1 MRVLFE
7 RFERYAVDVILE
19 RREGGRA
26 NALKLLLG
34 SFSVIYGRAV
44 QLRLALFRRRVLRS
58 QELGC
63 PVVSI
68 GNLTV
73 GGTGKTPVAEMLA
86 RELTNRGR
94 RVAILSR
101 GYKSVPRPFLQR
113 LRNTLFR
120 HRDLFPPRIVSD
132 GKRVLLDSRRAG
144 DEPHMLAKNLPG
156 VCVLVD
162 KDRVKSG
169 LHAVRHFDSDV
180 LLLDDGL
187 QYQRL
192 RHRMDIVL
200 VDRQAPFGNEHLLPR
215 GTLREPPSNLRR
227 ASFIIVTKSGPE
239 PDGQLIRRIR
249 SLNRTAAIIECNH
262 APRHWQD
269 LRTGER
275 YPLEHLKGR
284 HVGAL
289 SGIARPESFE
299 EGVRSLGAVVE
310 ITKAFA
316 DHHRFTKKEILRFL
330 EWCDR
335 RSLDALVTTEKDA
348 VRFPDIDSPPVPM
361 LFLRV
366 EIQILRGREHWE
378 ELLARA
384 AGELPA
390 VKSSGARRNAAAAP

>member
-1 MRVLFE
+1 MRVILE

-26 NALKLLLG
+26 NALKFVLG
-34 SFSVIYGRAV
+34 GFSRLYERAV
-44 QLRLALFRRRVLRS
+44 QIRLGLYRRRILRP

-63 PVVSI
+63 PVVSV

-86 RELTNRGR
+86 RELQRRGR

-101 GYKSVPRPFLQR
+101 GYKSVPRPFMQR
-113 LRNTLFR
+113 LRNKLFK
-120 HRDLFPPRIVSD
+120 HLDLFPPRIVSD
-132 GKRVLLDSRRAG
+132 GREVLLDSRRAG

-169 LHAVRHFDSDV
+169 LHALRHFDSDI

-192 RHRMDIVL
+192 RHGIDVVL
-200 VDRQAPFGNEHLLPR
+200 IDRQSPFGNERLLPR
-215 GTLREPPSNLRR
+215 GTLREPPANLSR
-227 ASFIIVTKSGPE
+227 ASYIIVTKSGPE
-239 PDGQLIRRIR
+239 PDEALLARLRT
-249 SLNRTAAIIECNH
+249 LNRTAAIIECSH
-262 APRHWQD
+262 APRHWED
-269 LRTGER
+269 LKTGVKF
-275 YPLEHLKGR
+275 PLGHLRGR

-299 EGVRSLGAVVE
+299 EGVRQLGAVVD
-310 ITKAFA
+310 ISKAFA

-348 VRFPDIDSPPVPM
+348 VRFPDIDQPQVPM

-366 EIQILRGREHWE
+366 EIEILRGGSHWE
-378 ELLARA
+378 ELLSRLA
-384 AGELPA
+384 AA
-390 VKSSGARRNAAAAP
+390 SVTTDGARRNAAAGL

>member
-1 MRVLFE
+1 MRVVLE

-19 RREGGRA
+19 RKEGGRA
-26 NALKLLLG
+26 NVLKFVLG
-34 SFSVIYGRAV
+34 LFAVAYERAV
-44 QLRLALFRRRVLRS
+44 QARLALYRKRVFRA
-58 QELGC
+58 QEIGC
-63 PVVSI
+63 PVISI

-86 RELTNRGR
+86 RELQKRGR

-101 GYKSVPRPFLQR
+101 GYKSVPRPFIQR
-113 LRNTLFR
+113 LKNRVFKHL
-120 HRDLFPPRIVSD
+120 DLFPPRIVSD
-132 GKRVLLDSRRAG
+132 GARVLLDSRRAG

-169 LHAVRHFDSDV
+169 LHALRHFDSDV

-192 RHRMDIVL
+192 RHRLDVVL
-200 VDRQAPFGNEHLLPR
+200 VDRQSPFGNERLLPR
-215 GTLREPPSNLRR
+215 GTLREPPVNLRR
-227 ASFIIVTKSGPE
+227 ASYIIVTKSGSE
-239 PDGQLIRRIR
+239 PDTALLSRLRK
-249 SLNRTAAIIECNH
+249 LNPTAAIIECDH

-269 LRTGER
+269 LRTGEKF
-275 YPLEHLKGR
+275 PLDHLKGR
-284 HVGAL
+284 HVGAM

-299 EGVRSLGAVVE
+299 EGVRRLGANVE
-310 ITKAFA
+310 ITKSFA

-348 VRFPDIDSPPVPM
+348 VRFPEIDNPQVPM

-366 EIQILRGREHWE
+366 EIEILRGHEHWE
-378 ELLARA
+378 DLIERA
-384 AGELPA
+384 AGRFRSA
-390 VKSSGARRNAAAAP
+390 GARRSAAATL

>member
-1 MRVLFE
+1 MRVILE

-26 NALKLLLG
+26 NALKFVLG
-34 SFSVIYGRAV
+34 GFSRLYERAV
-44 QLRLALFRRRVLRS
+44 QIRLGLYRRRILRP

-63 PVVSI
+63 PVVSV

-86 RELTNRGR
+86 RELQRRGR

-101 GYKSVPRPFLQR
+101 GYKSVPRPFMQR
-113 LRNTLFR
+113 LRNKLFK
-120 HRDLFPPRIVSD
+120 HLDLFPPRIVSD
-132 GKRVLLDSRRAG
+132 GQEVLLDSRRAG

-169 LHAVRHFDSDV
+169 LHALRHFDSDI

-192 RHRMDIVL
+192 RHGIDVVL
-200 VDRQAPFGNEHLLPR
+200 IDRQSPFGNERLLPR
-215 GTLREPPSNLRR
+215 GTLREPPANLSR
-227 ASFIIVTKSGPE
+227 ASYIIVTKSGPE
-239 PDGQLIRRIR
+239 PDEALLARLRT
-249 SLNRTAAIIECNH
+249 LNRTAAIIECSH
-262 APRHWQD
+262 APRHWED
-269 LRTGER
+269 LKTGMKF
-275 YPLEHLKGR
+275 PLGHLRGR

-299 EGVRSLGAVVE
+299 EGVRQLGAVVE
-310 ITKAFA
+310 VSKAFA

-348 VRFPDIDSPPVPM
+348 VRFPDIDQPQVPM

-366 EIQILRGREHWE
+366 EIEILRGGSHWE
-378 ELLARA
+378 ELLSRLAAAR
-384 AGELPA
+384 
-390 VKSSGARRNAAAAP
+390 VTTDGAKRNAAAGL

>member
-1 MRVLFE
+1 MRVVLE

-26 NALKLLLG
+26 NALKFVLG
-34 SFSVIYGRAV
+34 GLAKIYEQAV
-44 QLRLALFRRRVLRS
+44 QLRLGLYRRRLFRP

-63 PVVSI
+63 PVVSV

-86 RELTNRGR
+86 RELQSRGR

-101 GYKSVPRPFLQR
+101 GYKSVPRPFSQR
-113 LRNTLFR
+113 LRNKLFK
-120 HRDLFPPRIVSD
+120 HLDLFPPRIVSD
-132 GKRVLLDSRRAG
+132 GKDVLLDSRRAG

-169 LHAVRHFDSDV
+169 LHALRHFHSDV

-192 RHRMDIVL
+192 RHRIDVVL
-200 VDRQAPFGNEHLLPR
+200 VDSQAPFGNEHLLPR
-215 GTLREPPSNLRR
+215 GTLREPPANLRR
-227 ASFIIVTKSGPE
+227 ASYIVVTKSGPK
-239 PDGQLIRRIR
+239 PDEALLARLRK
-249 SLNRTAAIIECNH
+249 LNRTAAIIECNH

-269 LRTGER
+269 LRTGEK
-275 YPLEHLKGR
+275 LSLNHLKGR
-284 HVGAL
+284 HVGAM

-299 EGVRSLGAVVE
+299 EGVRQLGAMVE
-310 ITKAFA
+310 VSKAFA

-348 VRFPDIDSPPVPM
+348 VRFPDIDNPSVPM

-366 EIQILRGREHWE
+366 EIEILRGREHWE
-378 ELLARA
+378 ELLGRL
-384 AGELPA
+384 AGDPVTPA
-390 VKSSGARRNAAAAP
+390 GATRSAAAAL

>member
-1 MRVLFE
+1 MRVVLE

-26 NALKLLLG
+26 NALKFVLG
-34 SFSVIYGRAV
+34 GFAKVYEQAV
-44 QLRLALFRRRVLRS
+44 QIRLGLYRRRLLRP

-63 PVVSI
+63 PVVSV

-86 RELTNRGR
+86 RELQRRGR

-101 GYKSVPRPFLQR
+101 GYKSVPRPFAQR
-113 LRNTLFR
+113 LRNKIFKHL
-120 HRDLFPPRIVSD
+120 DLFPPRIVSD
-132 GKRVLLDSRRAG
+132 GKEVLLDSRRAG

-169 LHAVRHFDSDV
+169 LHALRHFGSDV

-192 RHRMDIVL
+192 RHRIDVVL
-200 VDRQAPFGNEHLLPR
+200 VDSQTPFGNEHLLPR
-215 GTLREPPSNLRR
+215 GTLREPPANLRR
-227 ASFIIVTKSGPE
+227 ASYIIVTKSGPT
-239 PDGQLIRRIR
+239 PDEALLARLRK
-249 SLNRTAAIIECNH
+249 LNRTAAIIECNH

-269 LRTGER
+269 LGTGAKF
-275 YPLEHLKGR
+275 PLDHLKGR
-284 HVGAL
+284 HVGAM

-299 EGVRSLGAVVE
+299 EGVRQLGANVE

-348 VRFPDIDSPPVPM
+348 VRFPEIDNPPVPM

-366 EIQILRGREHWE
+366 EIEILRGREQWE
-378 ELLARA
+378 ELLGRI
-384 AGELPA
+384 AGETVTP
-390 VKSSGARRNAAAAP
+390 SGATRSAAAAL

>member
-1 MRVLFE
+1 MRVILE

-26 NALKLLLG
+26 NALKFVLG
-34 SFSVIYGRAV
+34 GFSKLYERAV
-44 QLRLALFRRRVLRS
+44 QTRLGLYRRRILRP

-63 PVVSI
+63 PVVSV

-86 RELTNRGR
+86 RELQRRGR

-101 GYKSVPRPFLQR
+101 GYKSVPRPFAQR
-113 LRNTLFR
+113 LKNKLFK
-120 HRDLFPPRIVSD
+120 HLDLFPPRIVSD
-132 GKRVLLDSRRAG
+132 GKAVLLDSRHAG

-169 LHAVRHFDSDV
+169 LHALRHFGSDV

-192 RHRMDIVL
+192 RHRIDVVL
-200 VDRQAPFGNEHLLPR
+200 VDRQSPFGNEHLLPR

-227 ASFIIVTKSGPE
+227 ASYIVVTKSAPQ
-239 PDGQLIRRIR
+239 PDHDLLARLRK
-249 SLNRTAAIIECNH
+249 LNPTAAIIECNH
-262 APRHWQD
+262 APRYWQNIQ
-269 LRTGER
+269 TGEKL
-275 YPLEHLKGR
+275 PLEHLRGR
-284 HVGAL
+284 HVGAM

-299 EGVRSLGAVVE
+299 EGVRQLGAIVE
-310 ITKAFA
+310 ITKGFA

-348 VRFPDIDSPPVPM
+348 VRFPDIDRPPVPM

-366 EIQILRGREHWE
+366 EIEILRGGEHWE
-378 ELLARA
+378 DLLRRL
-384 AGELPA
+384 AGQSL
-390 VKSSGARRNAAAAP
+390 KSGDAKHTAAAAL

>member
-1 MRVLFE
+1 MRVILE

-26 NALKLLLG
+26 NALKFVLG
-34 SFSVIYGRAV
+34 GFSRLYERAV
-44 QLRLALFRRRVLRS
+44 QIRLGLYRRRILRP

-63 PVVSI
+63 PVVSV

-86 RELTNRGR
+86 RELQRRGR

-101 GYKSVPRPFLQR
+101 GYKSVPRPFMQR
-113 LRNTLFR
+113 LRNKLFK
-120 HRDLFPPRIVSD
+120 HLDLFPPRIVSD
-132 GKRVLLDSRRAG
+132 GREVLLDSRRAG

-169 LHAVRHFDSDV
+169 LHALRHFDSDI

-192 RHRMDIVL
+192 RHGIDVVL
-200 VDRQAPFGNEHLLPR
+200 IDRQSPFGNERLLPR
-215 GTLREPPSNLRR
+215 GTLREPPANLSR
-227 ASFIIVTKSGPE
+227 ASYIIVTKSGPE
-239 PDGQLIRRIR
+239 PDEALLARLRT
-249 SLNRTAAIIECNH
+249 LNRTAAIIECSH
-262 APRHWQD
+262 APRHWED
-269 LRTGER
+269 LKTGAKF
-275 YPLEHLKGR
+275 PLGHLRGR

-299 EGVRSLGAVVE
+299 EGVRQLGAVVD
-310 ITKAFA
+310 ISKAFA

-348 VRFPDIDSPPVPM
+348 VRFPDIDQPQVPM

-366 EIQILRGREHWE
+366 EIEILRGGSHWE
-378 ELLARA
+378 ELLSRLA
-384 AGELPA
+384 AA
-390 VKSSGARRNAAAAP
+390 SVTTDGAKRNAAAGL

>member
-26 NALKLLLG
+26 NALKFVLG
-34 SFSVIYGRAV
+34 GLAVIYERAV
-44 QLRLALFRRRVLRS
+44 QTRLGLYRKRILRA

-86 RELTNRGR
+86 RELQRRGR

-101 GYKSVPRPFLQR
+101 GYKSVPRPFTHR
-113 LRNTLFR
+113 LRNKLFK
-120 HRDLFPPRIVSD
+120 HRDLFPPRIVSNGD
-132 GKRVLLDSRRAG
+132 KVLLDSRHAG
-144 DEPHMLAKNLPG
+144 DEPYMLAKNLPG

-169 LHAVRHFDSDV
+169 LHALRHFDSDL

-187 QYQRL
+187 QYQGL
-192 RHRMDIVL
+192 RHRLDIVL
-200 VDRQAPFGNEHLLPR
+200 VDSQSPFGNERLLPR
-215 GTLREPPSNLRR
+215 GTLREPPANLRR
-227 ASFIIVTKSGPE
+227 ASFIIVTKAGPE
-239 PDGQLIRRIR
+239 PDHRLLQRLR
-249 SLNRTAAIIECNH
+249 SLNRTATIIECTH
-262 APRHWQD
+262 APKHWQD
-269 LRTGER
+269 LRTGETF
-275 YPLEHLKGR
+275 PLDHLSGR

-299 EGVRSLGAVVE
+299 QGVTGLGARVE

-316 DHHRFTKKEILRFL
+316 DHHRFTKKEIYRFL

-348 VRFPDIDSPPVPM
+348 VRFPDIDAPPVPM

-366 EIQILRGREHWE
+366 EIEILRGRNHWE
-378 ELLARA
+378 DLLARLSGPTMT
-384 AGELPA
+384 AGH
-390 VKSSGARRNAAAAP
+390 

>member
-1 MRVLFE
+1 MRVILE

-26 NALKLLLG
+26 NALKFVLG
-34 SFSVIYGRAV
+34 GFSRLYERAV
-44 QLRLALFRRRVLRS
+44 QIRLGLYRRRILRP

-63 PVVSI
+63 PVVSV

-86 RELTNRGR
+86 RELQRRGR

-101 GYKSVPRPFLQR
+101 GYKSVPRPFMQR
-113 LRNTLFR
+113 LRNKLFR
-120 HRDLFPPRIVSD
+120 HLDLFPPRIVSD
-132 GKRVLLDSRRAG
+132 GKEVLLDSRRAG

-169 LHAVRHFDSDV
+169 LHALRHFESDI

-192 RHRMDIVL
+192 RHGIDVVL
-200 VDRQAPFGNEHLLPR
+200 IDRQSPFGNERLLPR
-215 GTLREPPSNLRR
+215 GTLREPPANLSR
-227 ASFIIVTKSGPE
+227 ASYIIVTKSGPE
-239 PDGQLIRRIR
+239 PDEVLLARLRT
-249 SLNRTAAIIECNH
+249 LNRTAAIIECSH
-262 APRHWQD
+262 APRHWED
-269 LRTGER
+269 LKTGVKF
-275 YPLEHLKGR
+275 PLGHLRGR

-299 EGVRSLGAVVE
+299 EGVRQLGAVVE
-310 ITKAFA
+310 VSKAFA

-348 VRFPDIDSPPVPM
+348 VRFPDIDQPQVPM

-366 EIQILRGREHWE
+366 EIEILRGGSHWE
-378 ELLARA
+378 ELLARLA
-384 AGELPA
+384 AA
-390 VKSSGARRNAAAAP
+390 SVTTDGAKRNAAAGL

>member
-1 MRVLFE
+1 MRVVLE

-26 NALKLLLG
+26 NALKFVLG
-34 SFSVIYGRAV
+34 GLAKVYEQAV
-44 QLRLALFRRRVLRS
+44 QLRLGLYRRRLFRP

-63 PVVSI
+63 PVVSV

-86 RELTNRGR
+86 RELQRRGR

-101 GYKSVPRPFLQR
+101 GYKSVPRPFAQR
-113 LRNTLFR
+113 LRNKLFK
-120 HRDLFPPRIVSD
+120 HLDLFPPRIVSD
-132 GKRVLLDSRRAG
+132 GKDVLLDSRRAG

-169 LHAVRHFDSDV
+169 LHALRHFDSDV

-192 RHRMDIVL
+192 RHRIDVVL
-200 VDRQAPFGNEHLLPR
+200 VDSQAPFGNEHLLPR
-215 GTLREPPSNLRR
+215 GTLREPPANLRR
-227 ASFIIVTKSGPE
+227 ASYIVVTKSGPK
-239 PDGQLIRRIR
+239 PDDALLARLRK
-249 SLNRTAAIIECNH
+249 LNRTAAIIECNH

-269 LRTGER
+269 LSTGER
-275 YPLEHLKGR
+275 LPLNHLKGR
-284 HVGAL
+284 HVGAM

-299 EGVRSLGAVVE
+299 EGVRQLGAMVE
-310 ITKAFA
+310 ISKAFA

-348 VRFPDIDSPPVPM
+348 VRFPDIDNPPLPM

-366 EIQILRGREHWE
+366 EIEILRGREHWE
-378 ELLARA
+378 ELLGRL
-384 AGELPA
+384 AGDPVTPA
-390 VKSSGARRNAAAAP
+390 GATRSAAAAL

>member
-1 MRVLFE
+1 MRVILE

-26 NALKLLLG
+26 NALKFVLG
-34 SFSVIYGRAV
+34 GFSRLYERAV
-44 QLRLALFRRRVLRS
+44 QIRLGLYRRRILRP

-63 PVVSI
+63 PVVSV

-86 RELTNRGR
+86 RELQRRGR

-101 GYKSVPRPFLQR
+101 GYKSVPRPFMQR
-113 LRNTLFR
+113 LRNKLFK
-120 HRDLFPPRIVSD
+120 HLDLFPPRIVSD
-132 GKRVLLDSRRAG
+132 GREVLLDSRRAG

-169 LHAVRHFDSDV
+169 LHALRHFDSDI

-192 RHRMDIVL
+192 RHGIDVVL
-200 VDRQAPFGNEHLLPR
+200 IDRQSPFGNERLLPR
-215 GTLREPPSNLRR
+215 GTLREPPANLSR
-227 ASFIIVTKSGPE
+227 ASYIIVTKSGPE
-239 PDGQLIRRIR
+239 PDEALLARLRT
-249 SLNRTAAIIECNH
+249 LNRTAAIIECSH
-262 APRHWQD
+262 APRHWED
-269 LRTGER
+269 LKTGVKF
-275 YPLEHLKGR
+275 PLGHLRGR

-299 EGVRSLGAVVE
+299 EGVRQLGAVVD
-310 ITKAFA
+310 ISKAFA

-348 VRFPDIDSPPVPM
+348 VRFPDIDQPQVPM

-366 EIQILRGREHWE
+366 EIEILRGGSHWE
-378 ELLARA
+378 ELLSRLA
-384 AGELPA
+384 AA
-390 VKSSGARRNAAAAP
+390 SVTTDGAKRNAAAGL

>member
-1 MRVLFE
+1 MRVILE

-26 NALKLLLG
+26 NALKFVLG
-34 SFSVIYGRAV
+34 GFSRLYERAV
-44 QLRLALFRRRVLRS
+44 QIRLGLYRRRILRP

-63 PVVSI
+63 PVVSV

-86 RELTNRGR
+86 RELQRRGR

-101 GYKSVPRPFLQR
+101 GYKSVPRPFMQR
-113 LRNTLFR
+113 LRNKLFK
-120 HRDLFPPRIVSD
+120 HLDLFPPRIVSD
-132 GKRVLLDSRRAG
+132 GREVLLDSRRAG

-169 LHAVRHFDSDV
+169 LHALRHFDSDI

-192 RHRMDIVL
+192 RHGIDVVL
-200 VDRQAPFGNEHLLPR
+200 IDRQSPFGNERLLPR
-215 GTLREPPSNLRR
+215 GTLREPPANLSR
-227 ASFIIVTKSGPE
+227 ASYIIVTKSGPE
-239 PDGQLIRRIR
+239 PDEALLARLRT
-249 SLNRTAAIIECNH
+249 LNRTAAIIECSH
-262 APRHWQD
+262 APRHWED
-269 LRTGER
+269 LKTGMKF
-275 YPLEHLKGR
+275 PLDHLRGR

-299 EGVRSLGAVVE
+299 EGVRQLGAVVE
-310 ITKAFA
+310 VSKAFA

-348 VRFPDIDSPPVPM
+348 VRFPDIDQPQVPM

-366 EIQILRGREHWE
+366 EIEILRGGSHWE
-378 ELLARA
+378 ELLARLA
-384 AGELPA
+384 AA
-390 VKSSGARRNAAAAP
+390 SVTTDGAKRNAAAGL

>member
-1 MRVLFE
+1 MRVVLE

-26 NALKLLLG
+26 NALKFVLG
-34 SFSVIYGRAV
+34 GFAKVYEQAV
-44 QLRLALFRRRVLRS
+44 QIRLGLYRRRLLRP

-63 PVVSI
+63 PVVSV

-86 RELTNRGR
+86 RELQRRGR

-101 GYKSVPRPFLQR
+101 GYRSVPRPFAQR
-113 LRNTLFR
+113 LRNKIFKHL
-120 HRDLFPPRIVSD
+120 DLFPPRIVSD
-132 GKRVLLDSRRAG
+132 GKEVLLDSRRAG

-169 LHAVRHFDSDV
+169 LHALRHFGSDV

-192 RHRMDIVL
+192 RHRIDVVL
-200 VDRQAPFGNEHLLPR
+200 VDSQTPFGNEHLLPR
-215 GTLREPPSNLRR
+215 GTLREPPANLRR
-227 ASFIIVTKSGPE
+227 ASYIIVTKSGPR
-239 PDGQLIRRIR
+239 PDEALLARLRK
-249 SLNRTAAIIECNH
+249 LNRTAAIIECNH

-269 LRTGER
+269 LGTGAKF
-275 YPLEHLKGR
+275 PLDHLKGR
-284 HVGAL
+284 HVGAM

-299 EGVRSLGAVVE
+299 EGVRQLGANVE
-310 ITKAFA
+310 MTKAFA

-348 VRFPDIDSPPVPM
+348 VRFPEIDNPPVPM

-366 EIQILRGREHWE
+366 EIEILRGREHWE
-378 ELLARA
+378 ELLSRI
-384 AGELPA
+384 AGENVTP
-390 VKSSGARRNAAAAP
+390 SGAKRSAAAAL

>member
-1 MRVLFE
+1 MRVILE

-26 NALKLLLG
+26 NALKFVLG
-34 SFSVIYGRAV
+34 GFARLYERAV
-44 QLRLALFRRRVLRS
+44 QIRLGLYRRRILRP

-63 PVVSI
+63 PVVSV

-86 RELTNRGR
+86 RELQRRGR

-101 GYKSVPRPFLQR
+101 GYKSVPRPFMQR
-113 LRNTLFR
+113 LRHKLFK
-120 HRDLFPPRIVSD
+120 HLDLFPPRIVSN
-132 GKRVLLDSRRAG
+132 GKEVLLDSRRAG

-169 LHAVRHFDSDV
+169 LHALRHFESDI

-192 RHRMDIVL
+192 RHGIDIVL
-200 VDRQAPFGNEHLLPR
+200 IDCQSPFGNERLLPR
-215 GTLREPPSNLRR
+215 GTLREPPANLSR
-227 ASFIIVTKSGPE
+227 ASYIIVTKAGPE
-239 PDGQLIRRIR
+239 PDKALLARLR
-249 SLNRTAAIIECNH
+249 SLNRTAAIIECSH
-262 APRHWQD
+262 APRHWED
-269 LRTGER
+269 LKSGTQF
-275 YPLEHLKGR
+275 PLDHLHGR

-299 EGVRSLGAVVE
+299 EGVRQLGAVVE
-310 ITKAFA
+310 VSKAFA

-348 VRFPDIDSPPVPM
+348 VRFPDIDQPQVPM

-366 EIQILRGREHWE
+366 EIEILRGGDRWE
-378 ELLARA
+378 ELLARLA
-384 AGELPA
+384 ATS
-390 VKSSGARRNAAAAP
+390 VTIDGAKRNAAARL

>member
-1 MRVLFE
+1 MRVILE

-26 NALKLLLG
+26 NALKFVLG
-34 SFSVIYGRAV
+34 GFSRLYERAV
-44 QLRLALFRRRVLRS
+44 QIRLGLYRRRILRP

-63 PVVSI
+63 PVVSV

-86 RELTNRGR
+86 RELQRRGR

-101 GYKSVPRPFLQR
+101 GYKSVPRPFMQR
-113 LRNTLFR
+113 LRNKLFR
-120 HRDLFPPRIVSD
+120 HLDLFPPRIVSD
-132 GKRVLLDSRRAG
+132 GKEVLLDSRRAG

-169 LHAVRHFDSDV
+169 LHALRHFESDI

-192 RHRMDIVL
+192 RHGIDVVL
-200 VDRQAPFGNEHLLPR
+200 IDRQSPFGNERLLPR
-215 GTLREPPSNLRR
+215 GTLREPPANLSR
-227 ASFIIVTKSGPE
+227 ASYIIVTKSGPE
-239 PDGQLIRRIR
+239 PDEALLARLRT
-249 SLNRTAAIIECNH
+249 LNRTAAIIECSH
-262 APRHWQD
+262 APRHWED
-269 LRTGER
+269 LKTGVKF
-275 YPLEHLKGR
+275 PLGHLRGR

-299 EGVRSLGAVVE
+299 EGVRQLGAVVE
-310 ITKAFA
+310 VSKAFA

-348 VRFPDIDSPPVPM
+348 VRFPDIDQPQVPM

-366 EIQILRGREHWE
+366 EIEILRGGSHWE
-378 ELLARA
+378 ELLARLA
-384 AGELPA
+384 AA
-390 VKSSGARRNAAAAP
+390 SVTTDGAKRNAAAGL

>member
-1 MRVLFE
+1 MRVILE

-26 NALKLLLG
+26 NALKFVLG
-34 SFSVIYGRAV
+34 GFSRLYERAV
-44 QLRLALFRRRVLRS
+44 QIRLGLYRRRILRP

-63 PVVSI
+63 PVVSV

-86 RELTNRGR
+86 RELQRRGR

-101 GYKSVPRPFLQR
+101 GYKSVPRPFMQR
-113 LRNTLFR
+113 LRNKLFK
-120 HRDLFPPRIVSD
+120 HLDLFPPRIVSD
-132 GKRVLLDSRRAG
+132 GREVLLDSRRAG

-169 LHAVRHFDSDV
+169 LHALRHFDSDI

-192 RHRMDIVL
+192 RHGIDIVL
-200 VDRQAPFGNEHLLPR
+200 IDRQSPFGNERLLPR
-215 GTLREPPSNLRR
+215 GTLREPPANLRR
-227 ASFIIVTKSGPE
+227 ASYIIVTKSGPE
-239 PDGQLIRRIR
+239 PDEALLARLRT
-249 SLNRTAAIIECNH
+249 LNRTAAIIECSH
-262 APRHWQD
+262 APRHWED
-269 LRTGER
+269 LQTGLKF
-275 YPLEHLKGR
+275 PLGHLRGR

-299 EGVRSLGAVVE
+299 EGVRQLGAVVE
-310 ITKAFA
+310 VSKAFA

-348 VRFPDIDSPPVPM
+348 VRFPEIDQPQVPM

-366 EIQILRGREHWE
+366 EIEILRGGNHWE
-378 ELLARA
+378 ELLARLA
-384 AGELPA
+384 AA
-390 VKSSGARRNAAAAP
+390 SVTTDGAKRNAAAGL

>member
-1 MRVLFE
+1 MRVVLE

-26 NALKLLLG
+26 NALKFVLG
-34 SFSVIYGRAV
+34 GLAKVYEQAV
-44 QLRLALFRRRVLRS
+44 QLRLGLYRRRLFRP

-63 PVVSI
+63 PVVSV

-86 RELTNRGR
+86 RELQSRGR

-101 GYKSVPRPFLQR
+101 GYKSVPRPFAQR
-113 LRNTLFR
+113 LRNKLFK
-120 HRDLFPPRIVSD
+120 HLDLFPPRIVSD
-132 GKRVLLDSRRAG
+132 GKDVLLDSRRAG

-169 LHAVRHFDSDV
+169 LHALRHFDSDV

-192 RHRMDIVL
+192 RHRIDVVL
-200 VDRQAPFGNEHLLPR
+200 VDSQAPFGNEHLLPR
-215 GTLREPPSNLRR
+215 GTLREPPANLRR
-227 ASFIIVTKSGPE
+227 ASYIVVTKSGPK
-239 PDGQLIRRIR
+239 PDEALLARLRK
-249 SLNRTAAIIECNH
+249 LNRTAAIIECNH

-269 LRTGER
+269 LRTGEKL
-275 YPLEHLKGR
+275 PLNHLKGR
-284 HVGAL
+284 HVGAM

-299 EGVRSLGAVVE
+299 EGVRQLGAMVE
-310 ITKAFA
+310 ISKAFA

-348 VRFPDIDSPPVPM
+348 VRFPDIDNPSVPM

-366 EIQILRGREHWE
+366 EIEILRGREHWE
-378 ELLARA
+378 ELLGRL
-384 AGELPA
+384 AGDPVTPA
-390 VKSSGARRNAAAAP
+390 GATRSAAAAL

>member
-1 MRVLFE
+1 MRVVLE

-19 RREGGRA
+19 RKEGGRA
-26 NALKLLLG
+26 NALKFVLG
-34 SFSVIYGRAV
+34 LFAVAYERAV
-44 QLRLALFRRRVLRS
+44 QTRLALYRKRLFRA
-58 QELGC
+58 QEIGC
-63 PVVSI
+63 PVISI

-86 RELTNRGR
+86 RELQNRGR

-101 GYKSVPRPFLQR
+101 GYKSVPRPFVQR
-113 LRNTLFR
+113 LRNRIFKHL
-120 HRDLFPPRIVSD
+120 DLFPPRIVSD
-132 GKRVLLDSRRAG
+132 GTRVLLDSRRAG

-169 LHAVRHFDSDV
+169 LHALRHFDSDL

-192 RHRMDIVL
+192 RHRLDIVL
-200 VDRQAPFGNEHLLPR
+200 IDRQSPFGNEHLLPR
-215 GTLREPPSNLRR
+215 GTLREPPGNLRR
-227 ASFIIVTKSGPE
+227 ASYIIVTRCGAE
-239 PDGQLIRRIR
+239 PDDKLLARLRR
-249 SLNRTAAIIECNH
+249 LNRTAAIIECNH
-262 APRHWQD
+262 APRHWED
-269 LRTGER
+269 IRTGAKF
-275 YPLEHLKGR
+275 PLDHLRGR
-284 HVGAL
+284 HVGAM

-299 EGVRSLGAVVE
+299 EGVRELGAIVE

-348 VRFPDIDSPPVPM
+348 VRFPEIDNPPVPM

-366 EIQILRGREHWE
+366 EIEILRGREHWE
-378 ELLARA
+378 ELLGRL
-384 AGELPA
+384 AGAPVTSA
-390 VKSSGARRNAAAAP
+390 GATRSAAAAP